1 MTIRDISVAFG
12 FDVDRAS
19 QQQAENSIKGI
30 KNMATKLLGKI
41 AVVFSVAKLTSFAK
55 DCVEAASNVEEME
68 NKFNVV
74 FGDMADEVDKWA
86 EQFADSVGRNK
97 NTIKTYLAD
106 QQNLLVGFGMTREEG
121 SKLSEQMTSL
131 ALDIASF
138 SNQDE
143 DVAVNAM
150 TKAVM
155 GESEAAKTLGAVLN
169 DTTRA
174 ETMAALGMS
183 GTYDSLSQLEKMQ
196 VNYNAILRQ
205 SPDAVGDCVRSMGSY
220 ESSTRQLKAAQE
232 EFKEFIGGQLL
243 PVMSV
248 FVQWVTKGVK
258 AATKFAKAI
267 LLDADGNNRI
277 LRSFDRIHAVVKRLQ
292 PAMERFTSS
301 MKNGINKATDTI
313 KNIINRFGGM
323 ENALKLLA
331 IIAGA
336 FIIAMNWSKIVGGAK
351 AFLSLI
357 QGIGKLFSFANLKI
371 LGIVAIIAILALIV
385 EDFINFLMGND
396 SLIGTIFDKAG
407 IGADNARQAIF
418 NAFNKVKEFLLNV
431 WDLLKT
437 AAGMWIETVKG
448 FFERHG
454 EQIRKNFERVWGI
467 ISTLLNGVWTFIT
480 QLAATL
486 FGGTEDEI
494 NGSQESTKDKILAI
508 WQAILDTLSSI
519 WDALFAVANAIF
531 NAVAT
536 VIETVFKWIQ
546 AFWNSW
552 GSEILAWFKGLW
564 YNLGQ
569 FLNGFLTVL
578 EGVANFISSVFTG
591 NWSGAWEA
599 IKQVFSGIWDM
610 ITAILQQAWNTIST
624 VLTIGLGVLQSLW
637 NTIWTAI
644 CNFFQG
650 IWNGI
655 VSFISGIWST
665 ITGVISGAING
676 IYSVVSSVLSAIS
689 SFFSS
694 IFSGIASFVSSTFS
708 NMVSGVT
715 GFVGNIKNAIVNG
728 LTAAIDWIKGLPSQA
743 LKWGSDIIDGIVNRY
758 LYILY
763 LLCSSSYG
771 CPMDAFLLSFW
782 SSPNYSVKIK
792 IFLLTWFKV
801 VLSYARKKAK
811 EVHGMSI
818 IPKELTDEQLV
829 EYFREYVDGCQC
841 KERHTEA
848 ACNEV
853 EQYDKMVAYFFPKEL
868 KPQNRLYDKMMDVAV
883 EYEESGFM
891 AGYRMC
897 LKHLQER
904 ERQTQTNTTNS
915 IPEEPKKQEQADTGS
930 VDALDFISSRQIGE
944 MFSAPNGKVVRR
956 IKNQIL
962 PYCTDDERRE
972 FSLSSERSRQN
983 KYIEVYRLSKK
994 ACGIYLDHME
1004 KWSGMINVMTGISE
1018 MRKKMQE
1025 VFA

>member
-121 SKLSEQMTSL
+121 SKLSEQMTTL

-183 GTYDSLSQLEKMQ
+183 GTYDKLSQLEKMQ

-258 AATKFAKAI
+258 VATKFSKAI

-292 PAMERFTSS
+292 PATERFTSS
-301 MKNGINKATDTI
+301 MTNGITKATDTI

-323 ENALKLLA
+323 ENAIKLLE

-336 FIIAMNWSKIVGGAK
+336 FIVAMNWSKIVGGAK

-371 LGIVAIIAILALIV
+371 LGIVAIIVILALIV

-418 NAFNKVKEFLLNV
+418 NAFTKVKEFLLNV

-437 AAGMWIETVKG
+437 AAGMWIDTVKG

-467 ISTLLNGVWTFIT
+467 ISTLLNGIWTFIT

-508 WQAILDTLSSI
+508 WQAILDALSTI
-519 WDALFAVANAIF
+519 WDALFEVASAIF

-536 VIETVFKWIQ
+536 IIETVFKWIQ

-552 GSEILAWFKGLW
+552 GSEILAWFKVVW
-564 YNLGQ
+564 DSLGGII
-569 FLNGFLTVL
+569 NGFLDIIK
-578 EGVANFISSVFTG
+578 GIADFISSVFTG
-591 NWSGAWEA
+591 DWQGAWESIKA
-599 IKQVFSGIWDM
+599 I
-610 ITAILQQAWNTIST
+610 
-624 VLTIGLGVLQSLW
+624 
-637 NTIWTAI
+637 
-644 CNFFQG
+644 FQG
-650 IWNGI
+650 VWEVI
-655 VSFISGIWST
+655 VNFIVAAWST
-665 ITGVISGAING
+665 ITGVVSVAING
-676 IYSVVSSVLSAIS
+676 IYSVISSVLSAIS
-689 SFFSS
+689 SFFSN

-743 LKWGSDIIDGIVNRY
+743 LKWGSDIIDGIVNG
-758 LYILY
+758 IK
-763 LLCSSSYG
+763 G
-771 CPMDAFLLSFW
+771 AIGKVTDA
-782 SSPNYSVKIK
+782 VKGVADKIK
-792 IFLLTWFKV
+792 SFLHFSV
-801 VLSYARKKAK
+801 PD
-811 EVHGMSI
+811 EG
-818 IPKELTDEQLV
+818 PLTDYQSWMPDFMGGLA
-829 EYFREYVDGCQC
+829 DGISASEDTVLDKVKGVASGIKTLMQGA
-841 KERHTEA
+841 TASA
-848 ACNEV
+848 ATAASSQVN
-853 EQYDKMVAYFFPKEL
+853 
-868 KPQNRLYDKMMDVAV
+868 
-883 EYEESGFM
+883 
-891 AGYRMC
+891 
-897 LKHLQER
+897 
-904 ERQTQTNTTNS
+904 NTTSNMTQNVNINNS
-915 IPEEPKKQEQADTGS
+915 YSGGS
-930 VDALDFISSRQIGE
+930 TETQKNVSKAMNKSAVDATTQMARGLAYTRG
-944 MFSAPNGKVVRR
+944 
-956 IKNQIL
+956 
-962 PYCTDDERRE
+962 
-972 FSLSSERSRQN
+972 
-983 KYIEVYRLSKK
+983 
-994 ACGIYLDHME
+994 
-1004 KWSGMINVMTGISE
+1004 
-1018 MRKKMQE
+1018 
-1025 VFA
+1025 

>member
-12 FDVDRAS
+12 FDIDRAS

-68 NKFNVV
+68 NKFGVV
-74 FGDMADEVDKWA
+74 FGNMADSVDKWA
-86 EQFADSVGRNK
+86 EKFADSVGRNK

-121 SKLSEQMTSL
+121 SKLSEQMTTL

-292 PAMERFTSS
+292 PATERFTSS
-301 MKNGINKATDTI
+301 MTNGITKATDTI

-323 ENALKLLA
+323 ENAIKLLE

-336 FIIAMNWSKIVGGAK
+336 FIVAMNWSKIVGGAK

-371 LGIVAIIAILALIV
+371 LGIVAIIVILALIV

-407 IGADNARQAIF
+407 IGADNARQVIF
-418 NAFNKVKEFLLNV
+418 NAFTKVKEFLLNV

-437 AAGMWIETVKG
+437 AAGMWIDTVKG

-467 ISTLLNGVWTFIT
+467 ISTLLNGIWTFIT

-508 WQAILDTLSSI
+508 WQAILDALSTI
-519 WDALFAVANAIF
+519 WDALFEVASAIF

-536 VIETVFKWIQ
+536 IIETVFKWIQ

-552 GSEILAWFKGLW
+552 GSEILAWFKVVW
-564 YNLGQ
+564 DSLGGII
-569 FLNGFLTVL
+569 NGFLDIIK
-578 EGVANFISSVFTG
+578 GIADFISSVFTG
-591 NWSGAWEA
+591 DWQGAWESIKA
-599 IKQVFSGIWDM
+599 I
-610 ITAILQQAWNTIST
+610 
-624 VLTIGLGVLQSLW
+624 
-637 NTIWTAI
+637 
-644 CNFFQG
+644 FQG
-650 IWNGI
+650 VWEVI
-655 VSFISGIWST
+655 VNFIVAAWST
-665 ITGVISGAING
+665 ITGVVSVAING
-676 IYSVVSSVLSAIS
+676 IYSVISSVLSAIS
-689 SFFSS
+689 SFFSN

-743 LKWGSDIIDGIVNRY
+743 LKWGSDIIDGIVNG
-758 LYILY
+758 IK
-763 LLCSSSYG
+763 G
-771 CPMDAFLLSFW
+771 AIGKVTDA
-782 SSPNYSVKIK
+782 VKGVADKIK
-792 IFLLTWFKV
+792 SFLHFSV
-801 VLSYARKKAK
+801 PD
-811 EVHGMSI
+811 EG
-818 IPKELTDEQLV
+818 PLTDYQSWMPDFMGGLA
-829 EYFREYVDGCQC
+829 DGISASEDTVLDKVKGVASGIKTLMQGA
-841 KERHTEA
+841 TASA
-848 ACNEV
+848 ATAASSQVN
-853 EQYDKMVAYFFPKEL
+853 
-868 KPQNRLYDKMMDVAV
+868 
-883 EYEESGFM
+883 
-891 AGYRMC
+891 
-897 LKHLQER
+897 
-904 ERQTQTNTTNS
+904 NTTSNMTQNVNINNS
-915 IPEEPKKQEQADTGS
+915 YSGGS
-930 VDALDFISSRQIGE
+930 TETQKNVSKAMNKSAVDATTQMARGLAYTRG
-944 MFSAPNGKVVRR
+944 
-956 IKNQIL
+956 
-962 PYCTDDERRE
+962 
-972 FSLSSERSRQN
+972 
-983 KYIEVYRLSKK
+983 
-994 ACGIYLDHME
+994 
-1004 KWSGMINVMTGISE
+1004 
-1018 MRKKMQE
+1018 
-1025 VFA
+1025 

>member
-86 EQFADSVGRNK
+86 EKFADSVGRNK

-121 SKLSEQMTSL
+121 SKLSEQMTTL

-323 ENALKLLA
+323 ENAMKLLA

-336 FIIAMNWSKIVGGAK
+336 FIIAMNWSKIIGGAK

-357 QGIGKLFSFANLKI
+357 QGMGKLFSFANLKI
-371 LGIVAIIAILALIV
+371 LGIVAIIVILALIV

-437 AAGMWIETVKG
+437 AAGMWIDTVKG

-467 ISTLLNGVWTFIT
+467 ISTLLNGIWTFIT

-508 WQAILDTLSSI
+508 WQAILDALSAI
-519 WDALFAVANAIF
+519 WDALFEVASAIF

-536 VIETVFKWIQ
+536 IIETVFKWIQ

-552 GSEILAWFKGLW
+552 GSEILAWFKVVW
-564 YNLGQ
+564 DSLGGII
-569 FLNGFLTVL
+569 NGFLDIIK
-578 EGVANFISSVFTG
+578 GIADFISSVFTG
-591 NWSGAWEA
+591 DWQGAWESIKA
-599 IKQVFSGIWDM
+599 I
-610 ITAILQQAWNTIST
+610 
-624 VLTIGLGVLQSLW
+624 
-637 NTIWTAI
+637 
-644 CNFFQG
+644 FQG
-650 IWNGI
+650 VWEVI
-655 VSFISGIWST
+655 VNFIVAAWST
-665 ITGVISGAING
+665 ITGVVSVAING
-676 IYSVVSSVLSAIS
+676 IYSVISSVLSAIS
-689 SFFSS
+689 SFFSN

-715 GFVGNIKNAIVNG
+715 GFVSNIKNAIVNG

-743 LKWGSDIIDGIVNRY
+743 LKWGSDIVDGIVNG
-758 LYILY
+758 IK
-763 LLCSSSYG
+763 G
-771 CPMDAFLLSFW
+771 AIGKVTDAVKGVAS
-782 SSPNYSVKIK
+782 KIK
-792 IFLLTWFKV
+792 SFLHFSV
-801 VLSYARKKAK
+801 PD
-811 EVHGMSI
+811 EG
-818 IPKELTDEQLV
+818 PLTDYQSWMPDFMGGLA
-829 EYFREYVDGCQC
+829 DGISASEDTVLDKVKGVASGIKTLMQGA
-841 KERHTEA
+841 TASA
-848 ACNEV
+848 ATAASSQVN
-853 EQYDKMVAYFFPKEL
+853 
-868 KPQNRLYDKMMDVAV
+868 
-883 EYEESGFM
+883 
-891 AGYRMC
+891 
-897 LKHLQER
+897 
-904 ERQTQTNTTNS
+904 NTTSNMTQNVNINNS
-915 IPEEPKKQEQADTGS
+915 YSGGS
-930 VDALDFISSRQIGE
+930 TETQKNVSKAMNKSAVDATTQMARGLAYTRG
-944 MFSAPNGKVVRR
+944 
-956 IKNQIL
+956 
-962 PYCTDDERRE
+962 
-972 FSLSSERSRQN
+972 
-983 KYIEVYRLSKK
+983 
-994 ACGIYLDHME
+994 
-1004 KWSGMINVMTGISE
+1004 
-1018 MRKKMQE
+1018 
-1025 VFA
+1025 

>member
-12 FDVDRAS
+12 FDIDRAS

-68 NKFNVV
+68 NKFGVV
-74 FGDMADEVDKWA
+74 FGNMADSVDKWA
-86 EQFADSVGRNK
+86 EKFADSVGRNK

-106 QQNLLVGFGMTREEG
+106 QQNLLVGFGMTRKEG
-121 SKLSEQMTSL
+121 AKLSEQMTSL

-258 AATKFAKAI
+258 VATKFSKAI

-292 PAMERFTSS
+292 PATERFTSS
-301 MKNGINKATDTI
+301 MTNGITKATDTI

-323 ENALKLLA
+323 ENAMKLLA

-336 FIIAMNWSKIVGGAK
+336 FIIAMNWSKIIGGAK

-357 QGIGKLFSFANLKI
+357 QGMGKLFSFANLKI
-371 LGIVAIIAILALIV
+371 LGIVAIIVILALIV

-437 AAGMWIETVKG
+437 AAGMWIDTVKG

-467 ISTLLNGVWTFIT
+467 ISTLLNGIWTFIT

-508 WQAILDTLSSI
+508 WQAILDALSTI
-519 WDALFAVANAIF
+519 WDALFEVASAIF

-536 VIETVFKWIQ
+536 IIETVFKWIQ

-552 GSEILAWFKGLW
+552 GSEILAWFKVVW
-564 YNLGQ
+564 DSLGGII
-569 FLNGFLTVL
+569 NGFLDIIK
-578 EGVANFISSVFTG
+578 GIADFISSVFTG
-591 NWSGAWEA
+591 DWQGAWESIKA
-599 IKQVFSGIWDM
+599 I
-610 ITAILQQAWNTIST
+610 
-624 VLTIGLGVLQSLW
+624 
-637 NTIWTAI
+637 
-644 CNFFQG
+644 FQG
-650 IWNGI
+650 VWEVI
-655 VSFISGIWST
+655 VNFIVAAWST
-665 ITGVISGAING
+665 ITGVVSVAING
-676 IYSVVSSVLSAIS
+676 IYSVISSVLSAIS
-689 SFFSS
+689 SFFSN

-715 GFVGNIKNAIVNG
+715 GFVSNIKNAIVNG

-743 LKWGSDIIDGIVNRY
+743 LKWGSDIVDGIVNG
-758 LYILY
+758 IK
-763 LLCSSSYG
+763 G
-771 CPMDAFLLSFW
+771 AIGKVTDAVKGVAS
-782 SSPNYSVKIK
+782 KIK
-792 IFLLTWFKV
+792 SFLHFSV
-801 VLSYARKKAK
+801 PD
-811 EVHGMSI
+811 EG
-818 IPKELTDEQLV
+818 PLTDYQSWMPDFMGGLA
-829 EYFREYVDGCQC
+829 DGISASEDTVLDKVKGVASGIKTLMQGA
-841 KERHTEA
+841 TASA
-848 ACNEV
+848 ATAASSQVN
-853 EQYDKMVAYFFPKEL
+853 
-868 KPQNRLYDKMMDVAV
+868 
-883 EYEESGFM
+883 
-891 AGYRMC
+891 
-897 LKHLQER
+897 
-904 ERQTQTNTTNS
+904 NTTSNMTQNVNINNS
-915 IPEEPKKQEQADTGS
+915 YSGGS
-930 VDALDFISSRQIGE
+930 TETQKNVSKAMNKSAVDATTQMARGLAYTRG
-944 MFSAPNGKVVRR
+944 
-956 IKNQIL
+956 
-962 PYCTDDERRE
+962 
-972 FSLSSERSRQN
+972 
-983 KYIEVYRLSKK
+983 
-994 ACGIYLDHME
+994 
-1004 KWSGMINVMTGISE
+1004 
-1018 MRKKMQE
+1018 
-1025 VFA
+1025 

>member
-12 FDVDRAS
+12 FDIDRAS

-68 NKFNVV
+68 NKFGVV
-74 FGDMADEVDKWA
+74 FGNMADSVDKWA
-86 EQFADSVGRNK
+86 EKFADSVGRNK

-106 QQNLLVGFGMTREEG
+106 QQNLLVGFGMTRKEG
-121 SKLSEQMTSL
+121 AKLSEQMTSL

-220 ESSTRQLKAAQE
+220 ESSTRQLKATQE

-258 AATKFAKAI
+258 VATKFSKAI

-292 PAMERFTSS
+292 PATERFTSS
-301 MKNGINKATDTI
+301 MTNGITKATDTI

-323 ENALKLLA
+323 ENAMKLLA

-336 FIIAMNWSKIVGGAK
+336 FIIAMNWSKIIGGAK

-357 QGIGKLFSFANLKI
+357 QGMGKLFSFTNLKI
-371 LGIVAIIAILALIV
+371 LGIVAIIVILALIV

-437 AAGMWIETVKG
+437 AAGMWIDTVKG

-467 ISTLLNGVWTFIT
+467 ISTLLNGIWTFIT

-508 WQAILDTLSSI
+508 WQAILDALSTI
-519 WDALFAVANAIF
+519 WDALFEVASAIF

-536 VIETVFKWIQ
+536 IIETVFKWIQ

-552 GSEILAWFKGLW
+552 GSEILAWFKVVW
-564 YNLGQ
+564 DSLGGII
-569 FLNGFLTVL
+569 NGFLDIIK
-578 EGVANFISSVFTG
+578 GIADFISSVFTG
-591 NWSGAWEA
+591 DWQGAWESIKA
-599 IKQVFSGIWDM
+599 I
-610 ITAILQQAWNTIST
+610 
-624 VLTIGLGVLQSLW
+624 
-637 NTIWTAI
+637 
-644 CNFFQG
+644 FQG
-650 IWNGI
+650 VWEVI
-655 VSFISGIWST
+655 VNFIVAAWST
-665 ITGVISGAING
+665 ITGVVSVAING
-676 IYSVVSSVLSAIS
+676 IYSVISSVLSAIS
-689 SFFSS
+689 SFFSN

-743 LKWGSDIIDGIVNRY
+743 LKWGSDIIDGIVNG
-758 LYILY
+758 IK
-763 LLCSSSYG
+763 G
-771 CPMDAFLLSFW
+771 AIGKVTDA
-782 SSPNYSVKIK
+782 VKGVADKIK
-792 IFLLTWFKV
+792 SFLHFSV
-801 VLSYARKKAK
+801 PD
-811 EVHGMSI
+811 EG
-818 IPKELTDEQLV
+818 PLTDYQSWMPDFMGGLA
-829 EYFREYVDGCQC
+829 DGISASEDTVLDKVKGVASGIKTLMQGA
-841 KERHTEA
+841 TASA
-848 ACNEV
+848 ATAASSQVN
-853 EQYDKMVAYFFPKEL
+853 
-868 KPQNRLYDKMMDVAV
+868 
-883 EYEESGFM
+883 
-891 AGYRMC
+891 
-897 LKHLQER
+897 
-904 ERQTQTNTTNS
+904 NTTSNMTQNVNINNS
-915 IPEEPKKQEQADTGS
+915 YSGGS
-930 VDALDFISSRQIGE
+930 TETQKNVSKAMNKSAVDATTQMARGLAYTRG
-944 MFSAPNGKVVRR
+944 
-956 IKNQIL
+956 
-962 PYCTDDERRE
+962 
-972 FSLSSERSRQN
+972 
-983 KYIEVYRLSKK
+983 
-994 ACGIYLDHME
+994 
-1004 KWSGMINVMTGISE
+1004 
-1018 MRKKMQE
+1018 
-1025 VFA
+1025 

>member
-12 FDVDRAS
+12 FDIDRAS

-68 NKFNVV
+68 NKFGVV
-74 FGDMADEVDKWA
+74 FGNMADSVDKWA
-86 EQFADSVGRNK
+86 EKFADSVGRNK

-106 QQNLLVGFGMTREEG
+106 QQNLLVGFGMTRKEG
-121 SKLSEQMTSL
+121 TKLSEQMTSL

-258 AATKFAKAI
+258 VATKFSKAI

-292 PAMERFTSS
+292 PATERFTSS
-301 MKNGINKATDTI
+301 MTNGITKATDTI

-323 ENALKLLA
+323 ENAMKLLA

-336 FIIAMNWSKIVGGAK
+336 FIIAMNWSKIIGGAK

-357 QGIGKLFSFANLKI
+357 QGMGKLFSFANLKI
-371 LGIVAIIAILALIV
+371 LGIVAIIVILALIV

-437 AAGMWIETVKG
+437 AAGMWIDTVKG

-467 ISTLLNGVWTFIT
+467 ISTLLNGIWTFIT

-508 WQAILDTLSSI
+508 WQAILDALSTI
-519 WDALFAVANAIF
+519 WDALFEVASAIF

-536 VIETVFKWIQ
+536 IIETVFKWIQ

-552 GSEILAWFKGLW
+552 GSEILAWFKVVW
-564 YNLGQ
+564 DSLGGII
-569 FLNGFLTVL
+569 NGFLDIIK
-578 EGVANFISSVFTG
+578 GIADFISSVFTG
-591 NWSGAWEA
+591 DWQGAWESIKA
-599 IKQVFSGIWDM
+599 I
-610 ITAILQQAWNTIST
+610 
-624 VLTIGLGVLQSLW
+624 
-637 NTIWTAI
+637 
-644 CNFFQG
+644 FQG
-650 IWNGI
+650 VWEVI
-655 VSFISGIWST
+655 VNFIVAAWST
-665 ITGVISGAING
+665 ITGVVSVAING
-676 IYSVVSSVLSAIS
+676 IYSVISSVLSAIS
-689 SFFSS
+689 SFFSN

-715 GFVGNIKNAIVNG
+715 GFVSNIKNAIVNG

-743 LKWGSDIIDGIVNRY
+743 LKWGSDIVDGIVNG
-758 LYILY
+758 IK
-763 LLCSSSYG
+763 G
-771 CPMDAFLLSFW
+771 AIGKVTDAVKGVAS
-782 SSPNYSVKIK
+782 KIK
-792 IFLLTWFKV
+792 SFLHFSV
-801 VLSYARKKAK
+801 PD
-811 EVHGMSI
+811 EG
-818 IPKELTDEQLV
+818 PLTDYQSWMPDFMGGLA
-829 EYFREYVDGCQC
+829 DGISASEDTVLDKVKGVASGIKTLMQGA
-841 KERHTEA
+841 TASA
-848 ACNEV
+848 ATAASSQVN
-853 EQYDKMVAYFFPKEL
+853 
-868 KPQNRLYDKMMDVAV
+868 
-883 EYEESGFM
+883 
-891 AGYRMC
+891 
-897 LKHLQER
+897 
-904 ERQTQTNTTNS
+904 NTTSNMTQNVNINNS
-915 IPEEPKKQEQADTGS
+915 YSGGS
-930 VDALDFISSRQIGE
+930 TETQKNVSKAMNKSAVDATTQMARGLAYTRG
-944 MFSAPNGKVVRR
+944 
-956 IKNQIL
+956 
-962 PYCTDDERRE
+962 
-972 FSLSSERSRQN
+972 
-983 KYIEVYRLSKK
+983 
-994 ACGIYLDHME
+994 
-1004 KWSGMINVMTGISE
+1004 
-1018 MRKKMQE
+1018 
-1025 VFA
+1025 